1 MKEENIT
8 YKKKKV
14 SIYDMLQ
21 IILYLILPFLFIIN
35 EYLFIFAIVL
45 KSIFQIIHYKFR
57 YKILKFF
64 RKAAVRV
71 LKSKHFQDISS
82 KAYKTSAAFAEFQ
95 LIFFL
100 HSP

>member
-35 EYLFIFAIVL
+35 EYLFIFAIVDKVL
-45 KSIFQIIHYKFR
+45 IIQFSIY
-57 YKILKFF
+57 
-64 RKAAVRV
+64 
-71 LKSKHFQDISS
+71 
-82 KAYKTSAAFAEFQ
+82 
-95 LIFFL
+95 
-100 HSP
+100 

>member
-35 EYLFIFAIVL
+35 EYVFIFAIVF
-45 KSIFQIIHYKFR
+45 KSIFLIINYKDGGSL
-57 YKILKFF
+57 YI
-64 RKAAVRV
+64 V
-71 LKSKHFQDISS
+71 
-82 KAYKTSAAFAEFQ
+82 
-95 LIFFL
+95 
-100 HSP
+100 